1 MEHFRKK
8 VVVGAAWMV
17 GMRFTV
23 NSLGMISSII
33 LARLLTPEDF
43 GVVGLSGSAYTFLRV
58 IGQFG
63 FDQALIQ
70 MKQPLDEHYN
80 TAWTANILVGLTIA
94 VMMFVVAKP
103 AAIFFHDPRIQQ
115 VSYVFASFALAN
127 SFTNVGIVNFRKQLA
142 FRGDYLYFVLP
153 KIAMLVAA
161 ITAAYLLRN
170 YWALVIGMFA
180 SQVTALT
187 FSYIAHPYRP
197 RFALSK
203 FSELF
208 NFSRW
213 ILLNNLQNYMVRN
226 GVEII
231 LGRLRD
237 AHSVGIFNMARQIAV
252 MPTSELIEPL
262 NRALFPSFSAIADDA
277 RRLQKILENVLGVIL
292 LVALPAASGILV
304 LSERIVG
311 LLLGDHWL
319 PVAPILGILGFA
331 GVINA
336 IKEQFNPIMMARGK
350 PKVLSQVLFV
360 YVLIVFGGTLFVVS
374 RYGGMGIAYVSLAGA
389 ILTFPLMLVAVKK
402 EIGFPVSGLTKAV
415 WRPLLASLIM
425 VVIVERAN
433 VLLPLHMPMSN
444 ALTLFTLVGLGAAA
458 YVASIAALWG
468 IARKPEGAERELI
481 SFLGARFRKLRGVL
495 A

>member
-33 LARLLTPEDF
+33 LARLLTPADF
-43 GVVGLSGSAYTFLRV
+43 GVVGLAGSAYTFLRV

-103 AAIFFHDPRIQQ
+103 AAIFFHDLRIEQ
-115 VSYVFASFALAN
+115 VSYVFALFALAN

-153 KIAMLVAA
+153 KIAMLVSA
-161 ITAAYLLRN
+161 ITAAYLLRT

-180 SQVTALT
+180 SQVTALA

-208 NFSRW
+208 NFSRSPPFYGCRRF
-213 ILLNNLQNYMVRN
+213 LLCQ
-226 GVEII
+226 
-231 LGRLRD
+231 
-237 AHSVGIFNMARQIAV
+237 
-252 MPTSELIEPL
+252 
-262 NRALFPSFSAIADDA
+262 
-277 RRLQKILENVLGVIL
+277 
-292 LVALPAASGILV
+292 ASG
-304 LSERIVG
+304 
-311 LLLGDHWL
+311 
-319 PVAPILGILGFA
+319 GI
-331 GVINA
+331 
-336 IKEQFNPIMMARGK
+336 
-350 PKVLSQVLFV
+350 S
-360 YVLIVFGGTLFVVS
+360 
-374 RYGGMGIAYVSLAGA
+374 
-389 ILTFPLMLVAVKK
+389 
-402 EIGFPVSGLTKAV
+402 
-415 WRPLLASLIM
+415 
-425 VVIVERAN
+425 
-433 VLLPLHMPMSN
+433 
-444 ALTLFTLVGLGAAA
+444 
-458 YVASIAALWG
+458 
-468 IARKPEGAERELI
+468 
-481 SFLGARFRKLRGVL
+481 
-495 A
+495 